1 MRLIHPCLLYSSDKL
16 SPPSKEIEFA
26 ELMYNINRLIYDSS
40 AADHVDTSAADHVD
54 TSAADHVDTSAA
66 DHVDTS
72 AADHVDTSAAD
83 HVDISATG
91 QSVKMTTD
99 QIGTNGVHRYYS
111 HKFKPFKHNCFDP
124 DCAKFVEEIINN
136 ITKINLPNNDIDQ
149 FLYNISQNADIYL
162 RHFNLELIDFCISK
176 KQLMLIKSYENVY
189 KHINSNDFKKAKEVL
204 KELLGKYP
212 IQIEENINLSPGT
225 EMG

>member
-16 SPPSKEIEFA
+16 SSPSKEIEFA
-26 ELMYNINRLIYDSS
+26 KLMYNINQLIY
-40 AADHVDTSAADHVD
+40 DTSAADHVG
-54 TSAADHVDTSAA
+54 
-66 DHVDTS
+66 
-72 AADHVDTSAAD
+72 
-83 HVDISATG
+83 IRATG

-99 QIGTNGVHRYYS
+99 QIGTTCVHRYYS

-136 ITKINLPNNDIDQ
+136 ITKINLPNNNIDHQ

-189 KHINSNDFKKAKEVL
+189 KHINSNDFKRAKEVL

-212 IQIEENINLSPGT
+212 IQIEGNINLSPAA